1 MLSSPGCRLGAGMTI
16 KNMPEQIPQKS
27 NKPESLEEK
36 PKSFEWLSGMLAHY
50 VGHFL
55 LLSREMEKYHARH
68 LEKSKEMVKVMRER
82 VDDAGLNS
90 VLLADLIS
98 ALDKLQDELENIDLQ
113 SSKVDKSLLDSIQ
126 KIENEVD
133 QIIKTKKNNFLF

>member
-1 MLSSPGCRLGAGMTI
+1 MTI